1 MKFSF
6 YMVDANY
13 CNYLRKSDPCVP
25 YTMENKSTR
34 PFVGIVFSI
43 NNFQYYAPLTSP
55 KHKHLQ
61 MKNQI
66 DFLKINGGKWG
77 AINFNN
83 MIPVHPSS
91 LTKVE
96 MKIFDTDSPAD
107 IAYKNLLSN
116 QLSWCISNRDIIL
129 KQAEKLYL
137 LIVSKKAWDHLIDR
151 CCDFTLD
158 ETLCESYKTEKYLTQ
173 N

>member
-1 MKFSF
+1 
-6 YMVDANY
+6 
-13 CNYLRKSDPCVP
+13 
-25 YTMENKSTR
+25 
-34 PFVGIVFSI
+34 
-43 NNFQYYAPLTSP
+43 
-55 KHKHLQ
+55 

-116 QLSWCISNRDIIL
+116 QLSWCISNRDVIL
-129 KQAEKLYL
+129 KQAEKLYR

>member
-1 MKFSF
+1 
-6 YMVDANY
+6 
-13 CNYLRKSDPCVP
+13 
-25 YTMENKSTR
+25 
-34 PFVGIVFSI
+34 
-43 NNFQYYAPLTSP
+43 
-55 KHKHLQ
+55 
-61 MKNQI
+61 
-66 DFLKINGGKWG
+66 
-77 AINFNN
+77 
-83 MIPVHPSS
+83 
-91 LTKVE
+91 

-116 QLSWCISNRDIIL
+116 QLSWCISNRDVIL
-129 KQAEKLYL
+129 KQAEKLYR